1 MMKGAREPG
10 QTTETERQTLQCH
23 LISNTHWDRE
33 WRFSAQ
39 RTRYMLDYL
48 MEMLFDIFEKEPRFR
63 HFHLDS
69 QTLPI
74 QDYLE
79 VRPAKAELVRKY
91 VSEGRLAIGPWFCL
105 PDEYCVGGESLIR
118 NLLAG
123 HAIARKFGRVS
134 KTGYAPFGWGQIS
147 QMPQIYAGFGIDMTS
162 FYRGINSEMAPR
174 SEFLWEGAD
183 GTRML
188 ASRLGM
194 RPRYNIWYI
203 VQRPAYWSQTDENN
217 RTMSWKQGN
226 GPFRFVDA
234 SRCEQDYQYA
244 HPVFAYAAE
253 AVPQRA
259 RQAVAEQDEDWSTP
273 HRFWSAGHDSSCPDI
288 REPRMIADC
297 DRALEGTA
305 RVFHSTVAAWEEGV
319 KAAVRRDELPVLKGE
334 MHEPSTRKGMSA
346 LLGWIT
352 SSRMHIKQD
361 NFRTESALTCY
372 AEPLAV
378 FASLLGAPYPRH
390 FIEAAYNH
398 LLQNHGHDSI
408 GACGRDIVS
417 EDVLYRSRQSREISG
432 CVMERACMDIAGDID
447 LSAWSAEEMAIV
459 VFNPTP
465 LLRSEVM
472 ELSVEVPAEWNCE
485 SFDLL
490 DDAGEKVAV
499 QFCSEGRPCNSVV
512 QSPNDVANTFPSTL
526 YNVRAELPQVP
537 GMGYRTFKA
546 APSQETAFA
555 GPGTMRRSE
564 PSMVNEFLSVSINSN
579 GTLDITE
586 KGSGK
591 TYRGL
596 GYFRDTGETGNP
608 WQHVAPGN
616 DTPYTTLNE
625 KAEVTL
631 IRDGP
636 LETAYQVR
644 IDWALPRGR
653 ASDEKARSGLLKPFP
668 ILNTVT
674 LRKGQRWV
682 EVATELD
689 NTVEDHYLQVS
700 FPTGIN
706 ASHVMAQGQFDV
718 LSRPVARRTYPQ
730 GEEAPMSEQPMNSF
744 IDLSDGGFGIAFL
757 NEGLKAY
764 EAHGDAERTLS
775 LTLLRC
781 YPLRIC
787 VTSEMLDYSQLDTG
801 SQCLGRHSFRYAI
814 MPHAGGWEAGGV
826 WQASERFTL
835 GMSAAQIGPSRHG
848 KNRLRGSF
856 LELAKERLHVSAV
869 KQSESAHGWIVRVF
883 NPSDSTLS
891 NSLRLN
897 GGRAGPGRSQSPVER
912 LKAEFELPKERGRAW
927 STVRLVSLEEL
938 PLRTLPMSDEGWVDF
953 EIAAK
958 KVLTF
963 EFIP

>member
-1 MMKGAREPG
+1 MKKGARESG

-23 LISNTHWDRE
+23 FISNTHWDRE

-79 VRPAKAELVRKY
+79 VRPGKADLVRKY

-123 HAIARKFGRVS
+123 HAIARKLGKVS

-162 FYRGINSEMAPR
+162 FYRGINAEMAPR
-174 SEFLWEGAD
+174 SEFLWEGPD

-194 RPRYNIWYI
+194 RPRYNVWYI
-203 VQRPAYWSQTDENN
+203 VQRPAYWRQADENN
-217 RTMSWKQGN
+217 RTMSWRQGN
-226 GPFRFVDA
+226 SPFRFVDA

-253 AVPQRA
+253 EVPQRA

-288 REPRMIADC
+288 REPDMIADC

-319 KAAVRRDELPVLKGE
+319 KATARRDELPVLRGE

-361 NFRTESALTCY
+361 NFRTEGALTCY

-390 FIEAAYNH
+390 FIEAAYTY

-447 LSAWSAEEMAIV
+447 LSAWSADQMAIV

-465 LLRSEVM
+465 FLRSEVM
-472 ELSVEVPAEWNCE
+472 ELVVEIPAEWNCE

-490 DDAGEKVAV
+490 DDEGEKVAV

-512 QSPNDVANTFPSTL
+512 QSPNDVANTFPSTR
-526 YNVRAELPQVP
+526 YSVRADLREVP
-537 GMGYRTFKA
+537 GMGYRTFRTAPSTKA
-546 APSQETAFA
+546 AST
-555 GPGTMRRSE
+555 GPETMRRSE
-564 PSMVNEFLSVSINSN
+564 RSMENEFLKVSINRN
-579 GTLDITE
+579 GTLDVTE

-591 TYRGL
+591 TYKGL

-608 WQHVAPGN
+608 WQHVPPES
-616 DTPYTTLNE
+616 DTLYTTLKE
-625 KAEVTL
+625 DAEVTL
-631 IRDGP
+631 IHDGA

-644 IDWALPRGR
+644 IDWALPQGR
-653 ASDEKARSGLLKPFP
+653 SSDEKTRSGCLKPYP
-668 ILNTVT
+668 IRSTIT

-689 NTVEDHYLQVS
+689 NTAEDHYLQVS
-700 FPTGIN
+700 FPTGI
-706 ASHVMAQGQFDV
+706 AAARVMAQSQFDV
-718 LSRPVARRTYPQ
+718 VSRPVARRAYPQ
-730 GEEAPMSEQPMNSF
+730 GEEAPMSEQPMSSF
-744 IDLSDGGFGIAFL
+744 IDLSEGGSGIALL

-764 EAHGDAERTLS
+764 EADGDAERTLS

-787 VTSEMLDYSQLDTG
+787 VTSEMLDYSQLDKG

-814 MPHAGGWEAGGV
+814 MPHAGDWEAGLV

-835 GMSAAQIGPSRHG
+835 ELSAAQIGPSRHG
-848 KNRLRGSF
+848 KSPLSKSF
-856 LELAKERLHVSAV
+856 LELAKEGLHVSAV
-869 KQSESAHGWIVRVF
+869 KQSEDGSGWIVRVF
-883 NPSDSTLS
+883 NPSDSAMR

-897 GGRAGPGRSQSPVER
+897 GGHAGPGRSQSPVER
-912 LKAEFELPKERGRAW
+912 LKAELALPTGCGAAW
-927 STVRLVSLEEL
+927 SAVRLVSLEEA
-938 PLRTLPMSDEGWVDF
+938 PQRTLSVDDRGWVAF
-953 EIAAK
+953 EIPGK
-958 KVLTF
+958 KILTF